1 MQNPTWIVRQRIRSK
16 YGLEYTY
23 CSGTICSLFLDL
35 SALLLHLSLLLALY
49 PILTMSLPSQT
60 AA

>member
-23 CSGTICSLFLDL
+23 CSGTICPLFLDPTV
-35 SALLLHLSLLLALY
+35 LLLHLPLPLAPN
-49 PILTMSLPSQT
+49 PILTIPLLSQT